1 VERGYW
7 TMEFFLREEQRIF
20 QETFRK
26 FVMAEIAP
34 LVEEAEETEFF
45 PKQLFPQMGKLGYL
59 CPRYAEK
66 YGGAGIDKV
75 SEVLMREEISRVSQG
90 IASSWSAHS
99 HLGTF
104 PVYHWGSEE
113 QKQKYLVP
121 AIRGDKIFAFGLT
134 EPNAGSDVKSI
145 ETVARRSGDAYV
157 INGRKIFIT
166 NGNFCDFLTLVAYT
180 DKTRGY
186 RGISIFLV
194 EKGVPGFIVT
204 RKLKKEGV
212 RSSETAELLF
222 EDCRIPRE
230 NLIGEEGG
238 FYRVMETLNEGRI
251 GVAGNCVGMAQGA
264 YEAARKYGQ
273 ERVQFG
279 QPIAKFQA
287 IAFKLADMA
296 TEIEAARLLV
306 LRAAWLMDQGKNP
319 VREASMAKLFA
330 SEVAVRVSQQAMQIH
345 GGYGQMREFPVGRFH
360 RDALV
365 YVVGEGTSE
374 IQRQIIAKQL
384 GLGK

>member
-1 VERGYW
+1 
-7 TMEFFLREEQRIF
+7 MDFFLNEEQRIF
-20 QETFRK
+20 KETFRK
-26 FVMAEIAP
+26 FAETEIAP
-34 LVEEAEETEFF
+34 LVEEAEETETF
-45 PKQLFPQMGKLGYL
+45 PLKLFPEMGKLGYL

-75 SEVLMREEISRVSQG
+75 AEVLMREELSRVSQG
-90 IASSWSAHS
+90 IASSCSAHS

-113 QKQKYLVP
+113 QKQNYLVP
-121 AIRGDKIFAFGLT
+121 AIRGEKVFAFGLT
-134 EPNAGSDVKSI
+134 EPNAGSDVKAI
-145 ETVARRSGDAYV
+145 ETTARREGDFYR

-166 NGNFCDFLTLVAYT
+166 NGNICDFLTLVAYT

-194 EKGVPGFIVT
+194 EKGTPGFIVT
-204 RKLKKEGV
+204 RKLKKEGI
-212 RSSETAELLF
+212 RSSETAELLL
-222 EDCRIPRE
+222 EDCHIPKE
-230 NLIGEEGG
+230 NLIGEEGS

-264 YEAARKYGQ
+264 YEAALKYSK
-273 ERVQFG
+273 ERVQFRR
-279 QPIAKFQA
+279 PIAQFQA

-306 LRAAWLMDQGKNP
+306 LRAAWLMDQGENP
-319 VREASMAKLFA
+319 IREASMAKLLA
-330 SEVAVRVSQQAMQIH
+330 SEVAVRVSREAMQIH

-374 IQRQIIAKQL
+374 IQRQIIAKQI
-384 GLGK
+384 GL

>member
-1 VERGYW
+1 
-7 TMEFFLREEQRIF
+7 MDFFLQEDQRIF

-26 FVMAEIAP
+26 FAEREIAP
-34 LVEEAEETEFF
+34 LVEEAEETETF
-45 PKQLFPQMGKLGYL
+45 PLQIFPQMGKLGYL
-59 CPRYAEK
+59 CPRYSEK

-75 SEVLMREEISRVSQG
+75 SEVVMREEISRVSQG
-90 IASSWSAHS
+90 FASTWSAHS

-121 AIRGDKIFAFGLT
+121 AIRGEKIFAFGLT
-134 EPNAGSDVKSI
+134 EPNAGSDVKAI
-145 ETVARRSGDAYV
+145 ETTARPEGNFYV
-157 INGRKIFIT
+157 LNGRKIFIT
-166 NGNFCDFLTLVAYT
+166 NGNICDFLTLVAYT
-180 DKTRGY
+180 DRGRGY
-186 RGISIFLV
+186 KGISLFLV
-194 EKGVPGFIVT
+194 EKGTPGFIVS

-222 EDCRIPRE
+222 EDCRIPKE
-230 NLIGEEGG
+230 NRIGEEGS

-264 YEAARKYGQ
+264 YEAALRYAQ

-279 QPIAKFQA
+279 RPIAHFQA

-296 TEIEAARLLV
+296 MEIDASRLLT

-319 VREASMAKLFA
+319 VKEASMAKLFA
-330 SEVAVRVSQQAMQIH
+330 SEVAVRVSMEAMQIH

-374 IQRQIIAKQL
+374 IQRQIIAKQM
-384 GLGK
+384 GIGE

>member
-1 VERGYW
+1 
-7 TMEFFLREEQRIF
+7 MDFFLREDQRLF
-20 QETFRK
+20 QESFRK
-26 FVMAEIAP
+26 FAEKEIAP
-34 LVEEAEETEFF
+34 LVEEAEETEIF
-45 PKQLFPQMGKLGYL
+45 PLQLFPQMGKLGYL

-75 SEVLMREEISRVSQG
+75 SEVLMREEISRISQG
-90 IASSWSAHS
+90 IASTWSAHS

-104 PVYHWGSEE
+104 PIYHWGSEE
-113 QKQKYLVP
+113 QKEKYLVP
-121 AIRGDKIFAFGLT
+121 AISGDKIFAFGLT
-134 EPNAGSDVKSI
+134 EPNAGSDVKAI
-145 ETVARRSGDAYV
+145 ETTARREGDFYV

-166 NGNFCDFLTLVAYT
+166 NGNICDFLTLVAYT
-180 DKTRGY
+180 DKSRGY
-186 RGISIFLV
+186 RGISIFVV
-194 EKGVPGFIVT
+194 EKGTPGFIVT

-222 EDCRIPRE
+222 EDCHIPWE
-230 NLIGEEGG
+230 NRIGEEGS
-238 FYRVMETLNEGRI
+238 FHRIMETLNEGRI

-264 YEAARKYGQ
+264 YEAARKYAK

-279 QPIAKFQA
+279 RPIAQFQA

-296 TEIEAARLLV
+296 MEIEAARLLV
-306 LRAAWLMDQGKNP
+306 LRAAWMMDIGKNP
-319 VREASMAKLFA
+319 IREASMAKLFA
-330 SEVAVRVSQQAMQIH
+330 SEVAVRISKEAMQIH

-374 IQRQIIAKQL
+374 IQRQIIAKQM
-384 GLGK
+384 GL

>member
-1 VERGYW
+1 
-7 TMEFFLREEQRIF
+7 MDFFLQEDQRIF
-20 QETFRK
+20 QATFRK
-26 FVMAEIAP
+26 FAEREIAP
-34 LVEEAEETEFF
+34 LVEEAEETETF
-45 PKQLFPQMGKLGYL
+45 PLQIFPQMGKLGYL
-59 CPRYAEK
+59 CPRYSEK

-90 IASSWSAHS
+90 IASTWSAHS

-121 AIRGDKIFAFGLT
+121 AIRGEKIFAFGLT
-134 EPNAGSDVKSI
+134 EPNAGSDVKAI
-145 ETVARRSGDAYV
+145 ETTARQEGNFYV
-157 INGRKIFIT
+157 LNGRKIFIT
-166 NGNFCDFLTLVAYT
+166 NGNICDFLTLVAYT
-180 DKTRGY
+180 DRGRGY
-186 RGISIFLV
+186 KGISLFLV
-194 EKGVPGFIVT
+194 EKGTPRFIVS

-222 EDCRIPRE
+222 EDCRIPKE
-230 NLIGEEGG
+230 NRIGEEGS

-251 GVAGNCVGMAQGA
+251 GVAGNCVGMAHGA
-264 YEAARKYGQ
+264 YEAALRYAQ

-279 QPIAKFQA
+279 RPIAHFQA

-296 TEIEAARLLV
+296 MEIDASRLLT

-319 VREASMAKLFA
+319 VKEASMAKLFA
-330 SEVAVRVSQQAMQIH
+330 SEVAVRVSREAMQIH

-374 IQRQIIAKQL
+374 IQRQIIAKQM
-384 GLGK
+384 KI

>member
-1 VERGYW
+1 
-7 TMEFFLREEQRIF
+7 MDFFLNEEQRIF
-20 QETFRK
+20 KETFRK
-26 FVMAEIAP
+26 FAETEIAP
-34 LVEEAEETEFF
+34 LVEEAEETETF
-45 PKQLFPQMGKLGYL
+45 PLKLFPEMGKLGYL

-75 SEVLMREEISRVSQG
+75 AEVLMREELSRVSQG

-113 QKQKYLVP
+113 QKQNYLVP
-121 AIRGDKIFAFGLT
+121 AIRGEKVFAFGLT
-134 EPNAGSDVKSI
+134 EPNAGSDVKAI
-145 ETVARRSGDAYV
+145 ETTARREGDFYR

-166 NGNFCDFLTLVAYT
+166 NGNICDFLTLVAYT

-194 EKGVPGFIVT
+194 EKGTPGFIVT
-204 RKLKKEGV
+204 RKLKKEGI
-212 RSSETAELLF
+212 RSSETAEILL
-222 EDCRIPRE
+222 EDCLIPKE
-230 NLIGEEGG
+230 NLIDEEGS

-264 YEAARKYGQ
+264 YEAALKYSQ

-279 QPIAKFQA
+279 RPIAQFQA

-319 VREASMAKLFA
+319 IREASMAKLLA
-330 SEVAVRVSQQAMQIH
+330 SEVAVRVSREAMQIH

-374 IQRQIIAKQL
+374 IQRQIIAKQM
-384 GLGK
+384 GL

>member
-1 VERGYW
+1 
-7 TMEFFLREEQRIF
+7 MNFFLSEDQRVF

-26 FVMAEIAP
+26 FAEKEIAP
-34 LVEEAEETEFF
+34 LVPEAEETETFPLGLF
-45 PKQLFPQMGKLGYL
+45 PKMGALGYL
-59 CPRYAEK
+59 CPRYDER

-75 SEVLMREEISRVSQG
+75 TEVLMREELSRISQG

-104 PVYHWGSEE
+104 PIYHWGNED

-121 AIRGDKIFAFGLT
+121 AIKGEKIFAFGLT
-134 EPNAGSDVKSI
+134 EPNAGSDVKAI
-145 ETVARRSGDAYV
+145 ETTARRAGDFYI

-166 NGNFCDFLTLVAYT
+166 NGNICDFLTLVAYT
-180 DKTRGY
+180 DKTQGY
-186 RGISIFLV
+186 RGISLFII
-194 EKGVPGFIVT
+194 EKGTPGFEVT

-222 EDCRIPRE
+222 EDCRIPVE
-230 NLIGEEGG
+230 NRIGAEGS
-238 FYRVMETLNEGRI
+238 FYKVMETLNEGRI
-251 GVAGNCVGMAQGA
+251 GVAGNCVGMARGA
-264 YEAARKYGQ
+264 YEAALKYAK

-279 QPIAKFQA
+279 RPLAQFQA

-296 TEIEAARLLV
+296 MEIEAARLLV
-306 LRAAWLMDQGKNP
+306 WHAAWMMDAGLNP
-319 VREASMAKLFA
+319 IREASMAKLFA
-330 SEVAVRVSQQAMQIH
+330 SEVAVRVSREAMQIH

-374 IQRQIIAKQL
+374 IQRLIIAKQM
-384 GLGK
+384 GL

>member
-1 VERGYW
+1 
-7 TMEFFLREEQRIF
+7 MEFFLSEEQRISR
-20 QETFRK
+20 EAFRK
-26 FVMAEIAP
+26 FAETEIAP
-34 LVEEAEETEFF
+34 LVEEAEETETF
-45 PKQLFPQMGKLGYL
+45 PLQLFPQMGKLGYL
-59 CPRYAEK
+59 CPRYSQK
-66 YGGAGIDKV
+66 YGAAGIDKI
-75 SEVLMREEISRVSQG
+75 SEVLVREEISRVSQG

-104 PVYHWGSEE
+104 PLYHWGSEE

-121 AIRGDKIFAFGLT
+121 AIRGEKIFAFGLT

-145 ETVARRSGDAYV
+145 EAAAHREGDFYV

-166 NGNFCDFLTLVAYT
+166 NGNICDYLTLIAYT

-194 EKGVPGFIVT
+194 EKGTPGFIIT

-222 EDCRIPRE
+222 ENCRIPKE
-230 NLIGEEGG
+230 NLIGEEGH

-264 YEAARKYGQ
+264 YEAALHYAK

-279 QPIAKFQA
+279 QPIARFQA

-319 VREASMAKLFA
+319 IREASMAKLFA
-330 SEVAVRVSQQAMQIH
+330 SEVAVRVSQEAMQIH

-374 IQRQIIAKQL
+374 IQRMIIAKQM
-384 GLGK
+384 GL

>member
-1 VERGYW
+1 
-7 TMEFFLREEQRIF
+7 MNFFLREDQCLF

-26 FVMAEIAP
+26 FAEKEIAP
-34 LVEEAEETEFF
+34 LVPEAEETETFPLELF
-45 PKQLFPQMGKLGYL
+45 PKMGKLGYL
-59 CPRYAEK
+59 CPRYSEK

-75 SEVLMREEISRVSQG
+75 TEVVMREEMSRISQG
-90 IASSWSAHS
+90 IASTWSAHS

-104 PVYHWGSEE
+104 PLFHWGNEE

-121 AIRGDKIFAFGLT
+121 AIKGEKIFAFGLT
-134 EPNAGSDVKSI
+134 EPNAGSDVKAI
-145 ETVARRSGDAYV
+145 ETTARKDGQYYI

-166 NGNFCDFLTLVAYT
+166 NGNICDYLTLIAYT
-180 DKTRGY
+180 DKNRGY
-186 RGISIFLV
+186 KGISIFIV
-194 EKGVPGFIVT
+194 EKGTPGFIVT

-222 EDCRIPRE
+222 EDCRIPAR
-230 NLIGEEGG
+230 NLIGEEGS
-238 FYRVMETLNEGRI
+238 FYKVMETLNEGRI

-264 YEAARKYGQ
+264 YEAALKYAQ

-279 QPIAKFQA
+279 RPIAKFQA
-287 IAFKLADMA
+287 ISFKLADMA
-296 TEIEAARLLV
+296 TEIEAARFLV
-306 LRAAWLMDQGKNP
+306 WWAAWLMDIGQNP
-319 VREASMAKLFA
+319 IREASMAKLLA
-330 SEVAVRVSQQAMQIH
+330 SEVAVRVSKEAMQIY

-374 IQRQIIAKQL
+374 IQRQIIAKQM
-384 GLGK
+384 GL

>member
-1 VERGYW
+1 
-7 TMEFFLREEQRIF
+7 MDFFLNEEQRIF
-20 QETFRK
+20 KETFRK
-26 FVMAEIAP
+26 FAETEIAP
-34 LVEEAEETEFF
+34 LVEEAEETETF
-45 PKQLFPQMGKLGYL
+45 PLKLFPEMGKLGYL

-75 SEVLMREEISRVSQG
+75 AEVLMREELSRVSQG
-90 IASSWSAHS
+90 IASSCSAHS

-113 QKQKYLVP
+113 QKQNYLVP
-121 AIRGDKIFAFGLT
+121 AIRGEKIFAFGLT
-134 EPNAGSDVKSI
+134 EPNAGSDVKAI
-145 ETVARRSGDAYV
+145 ETTARREGDFYR

-166 NGNFCDFLTLVAYT
+166 NGNICDFLTLVAYT

-194 EKGVPGFIVT
+194 EKGTPGFIVT
-204 RKLKKEGV
+204 RKLKKEGI
-212 RSSETAELLF
+212 RSSETAELLL
-222 EDCRIPRE
+222 EDCHIPKE
-230 NLIGEEGG
+230 NLIGEEGS

-264 YEAARKYGQ
+264 YEAALKYSK
-273 ERVQFG
+273 ERVQFRR
-279 QPIAKFQA
+279 PIAQFQA

-306 LRAAWLMDQGKNP
+306 LRAAWLMDQGENP
-319 VREASMAKLFA
+319 IREASMAKLLA
-330 SEVAVRVSQQAMQIH
+330 SEVAVRVSREAMQIH

-374 IQRQIIAKQL
+374 IQRQIIAKQI
-384 GLGK
+384 GL

>member
-1 VERGYW
+1 
-7 TMEFFLREEQRIF
+7 MDFFLNEEQRLF
-20 QETFRK
+20 KETFRK
-26 FVMAEIAP
+26 FAETEIAP
-34 LVEEAEETEFF
+34 LVEEAEETETF
-45 PKQLFPQMGKLGYL
+45 PLKLFPEMGKLGYL

-75 SEVLMREEISRVSQG
+75 AEVLMREELSRVSQG

-113 QKQKYLVP
+113 QKQNYLVP
-121 AIRGDKIFAFGLT
+121 AIRGEKVFAFGLT
-134 EPNAGSDVKSI
+134 EPNAGSDVKAI
-145 ETVARRSGDAYV
+145 ETTARREGDFYR

-166 NGNFCDFLTLVAYT
+166 NGNICDFLTLVAYT

-194 EKGVPGFIVT
+194 EKGTPGFIVT
-204 RKLKKEGV
+204 RKLKKEGI
-212 RSSETAELLF
+212 RSSETAELLL
-222 EDCRIPRE
+222 EDCRIPKE
-230 NLIGEEGG
+230 NLIGEEGS

-264 YEAARKYGQ
+264 YEAALKYSK

-279 QPIAKFQA
+279 RPIAQFQA

-306 LRAAWLMDQGKNP
+306 LRAAWLMDQGENP
-319 VREASMAKLFA
+319 IREASMAKLLA
-330 SEVAVRVSQQAMQIH
+330 SEVAVRVSREAMQIH

-374 IQRQIIAKQL
+374 IQRQIIAKQM
-384 GLGK
+384 GL

>member
-1 VERGYW
+1 
-7 TMEFFLREEQRIF
+7 MEFFLSEEQRIF
-20 QETFRK
+20 RETFRK
-26 FVMAEIAP
+26 FAEAEIAP
-34 LVEEAEETEFF
+34 LVEEAEETETF
-45 PKQLFPQMGKLGYL
+45 PLQLFPQMGKLGYL
-59 CPRYAEK
+59 CPRYSEQ

-104 PVYHWGSEE
+104 PLYHWGSEG

-121 AIRGDKIFAFGLT
+121 AIRGEKIFAFGLT

-145 ETVARRSGDAYV
+145 EATARQQGDFYV

-166 NGNFCDFLTLVAYT
+166 NGNICDYVTLIAYT
-180 DKTRGY
+180 DKNRRY

-194 EKGVPGFIVT
+194 QKDTPGFIVT

-222 EDCRIPRE
+222 EDCRIPKE
-230 NLIGEEGG
+230 NLIGEEGS

-264 YEAARKYGQ
+264 YEAALKYAK

-279 QPIAKFQA
+279 RPIAQFQA

-319 VREASMAKLFA
+319 IREASMAKLFA
-330 SEVAVRVSQQAMQIH
+330 SEAAVRVSKEAMQIH

-374 IQRQIIAKQL
+374 IQRQIIAKQM
-384 GLGK
+384 GL

>member
-1 VERGYW
+1 
-7 TMEFFLREEQRIF
+7 MDFFLNEEQRLF
-20 QETFRK
+20 KETFRK
-26 FVMAEIAP
+26 FAETEIAP
-34 LVEEAEETEFF
+34 LVEEAEETETF
-45 PKQLFPQMGKLGYL
+45 PLKLFPEMGKLGYL

-75 SEVLMREEISRVSQG
+75 AEVLMREELSRVSQG

-113 QKQKYLVP
+113 QKQNYLVP
-121 AIRGDKIFAFGLT
+121 AIRGEKVFAFGLT
-134 EPNAGSDVKSI
+134 EPNAGSDVKAI
-145 ETVARRSGDAYV
+145 ETTARREGDFYR

-166 NGNFCDFLTLVAYT
+166 NGNICDFLTLVAYT

-194 EKGVPGFIVT
+194 EKGTPGFIVT
-204 RKLKKEGV
+204 RKLKKEGI
-212 RSSETAELLF
+212 RSSETAEILL
-222 EDCRIPRE
+222 EDCLIPKE
-230 NLIGEEGG
+230 NLIDEEGS

-264 YEAARKYGQ
+264 YEAALKYSK
-273 ERVQFG
+273 ERIQFG
-279 QPIAKFQA
+279 RPIAQFQA

-306 LRAAWLMDQGKNP
+306 LRAAWLMDQGENP
-319 VREASMAKLFA
+319 IREASMAKLLA
-330 SEVAVRVSQQAMQIH
+330 SEVAVRVSREAMQIH

-374 IQRQIIAKQL
+374 IQRQIIAKQM
-384 GLGK
+384 GL

>member
-1 VERGYW
+1 
-7 TMEFFLREEQRIF
+7 MDFFLREDQRIF
-20 QETFRK
+20 KDAFRK
-26 FVMAEIAP
+26 FAEAEIAP
-34 LVEEAEETEFF
+34 LVEEAEETETF
-45 PKQLFPQMGKLGYL
+45 PLRLFPEMGKLGYL

-66 YGGAGIDKV
+66 YGGAEIDKV
-75 SEVLMREEISRVSQG
+75 SEVLLREEISRVSQG

-104 PVYHWGSEE
+104 PVYHW
-113 QKQKYLVP
+113 QKQKYLLP
-121 AIRGDKIFAFGLT
+121 AIRGEKIFAFGLT
-134 EPNAGSDVKSI
+134 EPNAGSDVKAI
-145 ETVARRSGDAYV
+145 ETTARRDGDGYV

-166 NGNFCDFLTLVAYT
+166 NGNICDCLTLIAYT
-180 DKTRGY
+180 DRSRGY

-194 EKGVPGFIVT
+194 EKGTPGFFVS

-222 EDCRIPRE
+222 EDCRIPEE
-230 NLIGEEGG
+230 NRIGEEGS

-264 YEAARKYGQ
+264 YEAAVRYAR

-279 QPIAKFQA
+279 RPIAQFQA

-296 TEIEAARLLV
+296 TEIDAARLLV
-306 LRAAWLMDQGKNP
+306 LRAAWMMDQGKNP
-319 VREASMAKLFA
+319 IREASMAKLFA
-330 SEVAVRVSQQAMQIH
+330 SEVAVRVSREAMQIH

-374 IQRQIIAKQL
+374 IQRQIIAKQIFS
-384 GLGK
+384 